1 MLSVAPGGR
10 PRIHGPRRPVDTTFR
25 HRCLYL
31 FGVYLFLSA
40 EWIAAARE
48 LHDEF
53 AHRISPPEET
63 VRMNVTVVDAPF
75 DEGEV
80 LGHLDTT
87 QGSVIPREGHLDEP
101 DVAIRLP
108 YEIARQLL
116 VEQQYEMLM
125 ISFMSGEIEVQGDV
139 TMVMALQD
147 VEPTAEQQQLAQEVI
162 ERLLEITE

>member
-1 MLSVAPGGR
+1 V
-10 PRIHGPRRPVDTTFR
+10 
-25 HRCLYL
+25 
-31 FGVYLFLSA
+31 FLSA

-75 DEGEV
+75 VEGVV

-87 QGSVIPREGHLDEP
+87 DGSVIPREGHLEGP
-101 DVAIRLP
+101 DLAVRVP
-108 YEIARQLL
+108 YEIARELL
-116 VEQQYEMLM
+116 VEQQFEMLM
-125 ISFMSGEIEVQGDV
+125 ISFMSGEIEVEGDV

-147 VEPTAEQQQLAQEVI
+147 VEPTPEQQELAEEVI
-162 ERLLEITE
+162 ARLQAITR